1 MNRTRAWLVLLPV
14 LAAGVLVSHALA
26 YRLTAT
32 PTDRFHAYLEHA
44 PQVLLV
50 LALCGIVLGGFGRRR
65 EAPAAYVFPLV
76 AMTTFVGPGAP
87 RAARPRRDG
96 SLPPHVAGVRRRA
109 PAAGSRR
116 ARGVGPRA
124 AGCFASADDAAPPRL
139 ALRPR
144 FDLPLVAAPAAAL
157 RLGRTSGRV
166 GPRSASA
173 PSSPLTTPPVA
184 A

>member
-1 MNRTRAWLVLLPV
+1 MLLPV

-76 AMTTFVGPGAP
+76 AMTTFAVQEHLERLVHEGTVPFLLTSPAFVVGLLLQVPVAL
-87 RAARPRRDG
+87 AAWV
-96 SLPPHVAGVRRRA
+96 L
-109 PAAGSRR
+109 
-116 ARGVGPRA
+116 ARWLLRV
-124 AGCFASADDAAPPRL
+124 ADDAVPPRL
-139 ALRPR
+139 VLRPS

-157 RLGRTSGRV
+157 GSSEPPAALGR
-166 GPRSASA
+166 GP
-173 PSSPLTTPPVA
+173 PPLLRPR
-184 A
+184 